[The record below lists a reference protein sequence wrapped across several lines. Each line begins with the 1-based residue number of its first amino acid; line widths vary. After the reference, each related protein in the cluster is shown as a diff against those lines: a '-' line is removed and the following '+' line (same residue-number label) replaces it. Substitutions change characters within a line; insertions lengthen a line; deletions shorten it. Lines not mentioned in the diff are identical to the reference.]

1 MFISTVTARLTVTPS
16 DTVALRGQPVTVIN
30 CSTSLIPD
38 DFVDWW
44 WIPSRTTQLIPIYQ
58 SATLVYLYDY
68 HIEVKKGPDGQEN
81 LVIYNITVNDAGRYT
96 CFDEGR
102 LQTAV
107 DRGDYASAEVVV
119 VGW

>member
-1 MFISTVTARLTVTPS
+1 MFIPTVTARLTVTPS
-16 DTVALRGQPVTVIN
+16 NTVALLGQPVTVIS

-44 WIPSRTTQLIPIYQ
+44 WFPSGTTQLIPIYQ

-68 HIEVKKGPDGQEN
+68 HIDVKKGPDGQEN
-81 LVIYNITVNDAGRYT
+81 LVIYNITYLDAGTYT

-102 LQTAV
+102 LQTAI
-107 DRGDYASAEVVV
+107 DRGDFASAELVVI
-119 VGW
+119 G